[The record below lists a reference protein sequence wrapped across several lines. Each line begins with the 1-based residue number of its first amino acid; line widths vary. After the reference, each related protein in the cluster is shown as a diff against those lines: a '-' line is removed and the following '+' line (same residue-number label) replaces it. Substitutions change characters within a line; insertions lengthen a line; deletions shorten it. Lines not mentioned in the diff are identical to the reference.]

1 MITISDHLKP
11 IGEIT
16 TNEISTVE
24 DKETDKG
31 IKQLTYG
38 EIHTNTHTVYSPTC
52 PY

>member
-1 MITISDHLKP
+1 MIKRFIITISDHLKP

-31 IKQLTYG
+31 IKQLTYEG
-38 EIHTNTHTVYSPTC
+38 NTH
-52 PY
+52 